1 MTLTIDAIFD
11 GKAFLPVKP
20 LRLEPNTHVR
30 IVVETE
36 PEQNEPLSFL
46 DVAASLELEGP
57 PDWSINLDE
66 YLYGGKTINGA

>member
-11 GKAFLPVKP
+11 GQAFLPVKP
-20 LRLEPNTHVR
+20 IRLEPNTHVR

-36 PEQNEPLSFL
+36 PEKTVSMSFL
-46 DVAASLELEGP
+46 DVAESLALEGP

-66 YLYGGKTINGA
+66 YLYGGKMINGA